1 MPTSFSVPFHHHRRG
16 VRVHVPAGAGPHP
29 VLLLFDGQ
37 NVFDDATSYAG
48 GWHADAAVDKLP
60 RTIARPIVVGLDNG
74 GRRRMHELWAGLD
87 EFLDCALNHVV
98 PIVRERWEVEPAW
111 VVGGASMGG
120 LAAFAAHLRHP
131 GVFRAALCLSPSFW
145 FTQHRIFE
153 ELDERGAPARSQV
166 YIDAGA
172 KEGLPLRSHA
182 ARMAQVLAARGYG
195 PDALLWRYDRRG
207 AHRERDWARRL
218 PKALKWLFRRPR

>member
-1 MPTSFSVPFHHHRRG
+1 MLTPLTVPFRHRPRG
-16 VRVHVPAGAGPHP
+16 LRVHVPAGPGPHP

-60 RTIARPIVVGLDNG
+60 RTIARPLVVGLDNG
-74 GRRRMHELWAGLD
+74 GSRRIHELWAGLD
-87 EFLDCALNHVV
+87 ELLECVLDHVIPQV
-98 PIVRERWEVEPAW
+98 QDRWEVAPAW

-131 GVFRAALCLSPSFW
+131 DVFRAALCMSPAFW
-145 FTQHRIFE
+145 ATGRGIFD
-153 ELDERGAPARSQV
+153 ELDARGTPARSQV

-172 KEGLPLRSHA
+172 REGLPLRTNA
-182 ARMAQVLAARGYG
+182 AKMAVALASRGY
-195 PDALLWRYDRRG
+195 DQAALTWRYDRRG
-207 AHRERDWARRL
+207 GHRERDWARRL
-218 PKALKWLFRRPR
+218 PRALKWLFRR